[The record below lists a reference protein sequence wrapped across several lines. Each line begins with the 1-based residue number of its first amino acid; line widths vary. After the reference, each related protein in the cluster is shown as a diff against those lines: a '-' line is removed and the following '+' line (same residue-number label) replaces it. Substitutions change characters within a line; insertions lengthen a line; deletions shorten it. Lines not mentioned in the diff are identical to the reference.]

1 MAESMGMLGREEG
14 TAPKKGRDARGWG
27 PEARFRSLGLKTGPA
42 SNQCTTQGQL
52 LIFWDPLFLPLSSG
66 DRDRVAI
73 LNRVVRKKRG
83 QMRRMLGPDRQ
94 MPAVLMEE
102 EGGQ

>member
-1 MAESMGMLGREEG
+1 M
-14 TAPKKGRDARGWG
+14 
-27 PEARFRSLGLKTGPA
+27 
-42 SNQCTTQGQL
+42 TQGQL

-83 QMRRMLGPDRQ
+83 QMKRMLGPDRQ